1 MDNIQL
7 SSSTLSNL
15 SSNHAI
21 RMMSIDLSNVHT
33 ASLNTS
39 VLANT
44 VSTSQLDE
52 ANGAS
57 SISCISSIVHTGP
70 INTQN
75 AAKESDQD
83 QRSATKKTHG
93 QTGPKS
99 RAGKKAIR
107 FNALK
112 TGQHAKSTLLPFED
126 EKAYAKHLKEVFSAL
141 APANYIEAQ
150 IADEYANAL
159 WRILR
164 HETRGV
170 YEREKILERLTPQM
184 AAQMLGISGHRA
196 TRAPEYLT
204 QLRYVVS
211 QSERLLAKKGLQE
224 YAHLIEHAKGIQNF
238 NLVWRQYPTLFE
250 VLATWIDAQQIKP
263 TLFGPSSQG
272 LSMAWQ
278 QNPNKILS
286 YLEELADELYYLANW
301 ELMRPQIRIWMEAYY
316 FSQRTE
322 QHRINQDEQL
332 LMKERNY
339 AHSLLDRLMRQRKSG
354 FLWNI
359 SSVDTEL

>member
-7 SSSTLSNL
+7 SNSTLSNL
-15 SSNHAI
+15 SNNHAI
-21 RMMSIDLSNVHT
+21 SILGIDLSNANT
-33 ASLNTS
+33 AVMDTS

-44 VSTSQLDE
+44 VTMTLLDE
-52 ANGAS
+52 VNGAS
-57 SISCISSIVHTGP
+57 VSNAASSIVHTEP
-70 INTQN
+70 INTQH
-75 AAKESDQD
+75 AVKELDQD
-83 QRSATKKTHG
+83 QQSASKKTHG

-99 RAGKKAIR
+99 SAGKKAIR

-112 TGQHAKSTLLPFED
+112 TGRHAKSMLLPFED
-126 EKAYAKHLKEVFSAL
+126 KKAYDKHLREVLSAL
-141 APANYIEAQ
+141 APANYIEVQ

-164 HETRGV
+164 HETRGA
-170 YEREKILERLTPQM
+170 YEREKILEHLTPQM
-184 AAQMLGISGHRA
+184 AAQMLGISGNRA
-196 TRAPEYLT
+196 ARAPEYLT

-211 QSERLLAKKGLQE
+211 QSERVLAKKGLQE
-224 YAHLIEHAKGIQNF
+224 YAHLIAHAKGIQNF

-250 VLATWIDAQQIKP
+250 ALATLIDARQIKP
-263 TLFGPSSQG
+263 TLFGPTSQG

>member
-7 SSSTLSNL
+7 SNSTLSNL
-15 SSNHAI
+15 SSNHAT

-33 ASLNTS
+33 ASMNTS

-52 ANGAS
+52 ANGAGS
-57 SISCISSIVHTGP
+57 ISSIVHTES
-70 INTQN
+70 INTQH
-75 AAKESDQD
+75 AAKELDQD
-83 QRSATKKTHG
+83 QQSATNKTHG

-99 RAGKKAIR
+99 SAGKKAIR

-112 TGQHAKSTLLPFED
+112 TGQHAKSVLLPFED

-164 HETRGV
+164 HETRGA

-184 AAQMLGISGHRA
+184 AAQMLGITGNRA
-196 TRAPEYLT
+196 ARAPEYLT

-211 QSERLLAKKGLQE
+211 QSERVLAKKGLQE

-250 VLATWIDAQQIKP
+250 ALATLIDARQIKP
-263 TLFGPSSQG
+263 TLFGPTSQG

-301 ELMRPQIRIWMEAYY
+301 ELMRPQIRTWMEAYY

-359 SSVDTEL
+359 SSVDTQL